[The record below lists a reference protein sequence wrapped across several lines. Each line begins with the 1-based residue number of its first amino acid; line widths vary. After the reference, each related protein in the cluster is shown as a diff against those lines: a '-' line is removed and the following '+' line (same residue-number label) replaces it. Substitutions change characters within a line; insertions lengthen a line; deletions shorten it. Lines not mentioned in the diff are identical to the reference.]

1 MPEYSI
7 SQPGNFE
14 ECALQYKFIYVDG
27 IKRYEEGGEA
37 FDPFALEK
45 TVAEVK
51 WGPEVLERLRA
62 YLRTEKRYTVTFKE
76 ETKD

>member
-1 MPEYSI
+1 MWTES
-7 SQPGNFE
+7 SGTRRGE
-14 ECALQYKFIYVDG
+14 
-27 IKRYEEGGEA
+27 EA

-51 WGPEVLERLRA
+51 QGPEVLERLRA
-62 YLRTEKRYTVTFKE
+62 HLSTEKRYTVTFKE